1 MLIVFLFS
9 RAWISSRAR
18 EDDDAET
25 LLIRDY
31 QAARINKIFS
41 DDDLRGGLLEIRAI
55 FFFQKLLLYEM
66 HFCKRKIK
74 CVFFFLSFFLPSST
88 EYSRSHDALFTREF
102 VTGRDTRSDFF
113 HGSRGEINNSWT
125 LANETVI
132 FRSF

>member
-41 DDDLRGGLLEIRAI
+41 DDDLRGGLLEIRAN
-55 FFFQKLLLYEM
+55 FFFSKATFVRDAFLQAQNM
-66 HFCKRKIK
+66 CSS
-74 CVFFFLSFFLPSST
+74 FFLSSFLPRQSTVGHMMLSSRA
-88 EYSRSHDALFTREF
+88 SS
-102 VTGRDTRSDFF
+102 
-113 HGSRGEINNSWT
+113 
-125 LANETVI
+125 
-132 FRSF
+132 

>member
-55 FFFQKLLLYEM
+55 FFFQKLLL

-74 CVFFFLSFFLPSST
+74 CVFFFLSFFLTSS
-88 EYSRSHDALFTREF
+88 RESVWS
-102 VTGRDTRSDFF
+102 VT
-113 HGSRGEINNSWT
+113 
-125 LANETVI
+125 
-132 FRSF
+132 

>member
-41 DDDLRGGLLEIRAI
+41 DDDLRGGGLLEIRAN
-55 FFFQKLLLYEM
+55 FFFFKSYFFAFLQAQNKM
-66 HFCKRKIK
+66 
-74 CVFFFLSFFLPSST
+74 CVLLSFFLPSFLERERVVGHMMLS
-88 EYSRSHDALFTREF
+88 SRAS
-102 VTGRDTRSDFF
+102 S
-113 HGSRGEINNSWT
+113 
-125 LANETVI
+125 
-132 FRSF
+132 

>member
-41 DDDLRGGLLEIRAI
+41 DDDLRGGLLEIRAN
-55 FFFQKLLLYEM
+55 FFFSKATFVRDAFLQAQNKM
-66 HFCKRKIK
+66 
-74 CVFFFLSFFLPSST
+74 CVLLSFFLPSFLERERVVGHMMLS
-88 EYSRSHDALFTREF
+88 SRAS
-102 VTGRDTRSDFF
+102 S
-113 HGSRGEINNSWT
+113 
-125 LANETVI
+125 
-132 FRSF
+132 

>member
-41 DDDLRGGLLEIRAI
+41 DDDLRGGVIRNKSKI
-55 FFFQKLLLYEM
+55 FFFQKLLL

-74 CVFFFLSFFLPSST
+74 CVFFFLSFFLPSS
-88 EYSRSHDALFTREF
+88 RESVWS
-102 VTGRDTRSDFF
+102 VT
-113 HGSRGEINNSWT
+113 
-125 LANETVI
+125 
-132 FRSF
+132 

>member
-41 DDDLRGGLLEIRAI
+41 DDDLRGGLLEEEQI
-55 FFFQKLLLYEM
+55 FFFSKATFL

-74 CVFFFLSFFLPSST
+74 CVFFFLSFFLTSS
-88 EYSRSHDALFTREF
+88 RESVWS
-102 VTGRDTRSDFF
+102 VT
-113 HGSRGEINNSWT
+113 
-125 LANETVI
+125 
-132 FRSF
+132 

>member
-41 DDDLRGGLLEIRAI
+41 DDDLRGGGVIRNKSK
-55 FFFQKLLLYEM
+55 FFFFKSY
-66 HFCKRKIK
+66 FCISASAK
-74 CVFFFLSFFLPSST
+74 
-88 EYSRSHDALFTREF
+88 
-102 VTGRDTRSDFF
+102 
-113 HGSRGEINNSWT
+113 
-125 LANETVI
+125 
-132 FRSF
+132 

>member
-41 DDDLRGGLLEIRAI
+41 DDDLRGGGLLEIRAK
-55 FFFQKLLLYEM
+55 FFFSKATFAFLQAQNKM
-66 HFCKRKIK
+66 
-74 CVFFFLSFFLPSST
+74 CVLLSFFLPSFLERVQS
-88 EYSRSHDALFTREF
+88 
-102 VTGRDTRSDFF
+102 VT
-113 HGSRGEINNSWT
+113 
-125 LANETVI
+125 
-132 FRSF
+132 

>member
-41 DDDLRGGLLEIRAI
+41 DDDLRGGLLEEEQN
-55 FFFQKLLLYEM
+55 FFFSKATFAFLQAQNKM
-66 HFCKRKIK
+66 
-74 CVFFFLSFFLPSST
+74 CVLLSFFLPSFLERERVVGHMMLS
-88 EYSRSHDALFTREF
+88 SRAS
-102 VTGRDTRSDFF
+102 S
-113 HGSRGEINNSWT
+113 
-125 LANETVI
+125 
-132 FRSF
+132 

>member
-55 FFFQKLLLYEM
+55 FFFQKLLL

-74 CVFFFLSFFLPSST
+74 CVFFFLSFFLPYFLERERVVGHMMLSSRA
-88 EYSRSHDALFTREF
+88 SS
-102 VTGRDTRSDFF
+102 
-113 HGSRGEINNSWT
+113 
-125 LANETVI
+125 
-132 FRSF
+132 

>member
-55 FFFQKLLLYEM
+55 FFSKATFVRDAFLQAQNKM
-66 HFCKRKIK
+66 
-74 CVFFFLSFFLPSST
+74 CVLLSFFLPYFLERVQS
-88 EYSRSHDALFTREF
+88 
-102 VTGRDTRSDFF
+102 VT
-113 HGSRGEINNSWT
+113 
-125 LANETVI
+125 
-132 FRSF
+132 

>member
-41 DDDLRGGLLEIRAI
+41 DDDLRGGGLLEIRAK
-55 FFFQKLLLYEM
+55 FFFSKATFVRDAFLQAQNKM
-66 HFCKRKIK
+66 
-74 CVFFFLSFFLPSST
+74 CVLLSFLLPSFLPRERVVGHMMLSSRA
-88 EYSRSHDALFTREF
+88 SS
-102 VTGRDTRSDFF
+102 
-113 HGSRGEINNSWT
+113 
-125 LANETVI
+125 
-132 FRSF
+132 

>member
-41 DDDLRGGLLEIRAI
+41 DDDLRGGGVIRNKSKI
-55 FFFQKLLLYEM
+55 FFFQKLLL

-74 CVFFFLSFFLPSST
+74 CVFFFLSFFLPSS
-88 EYSRSHDALFTREF
+88 RESVWS
-102 VTGRDTRSDFF
+102 VT
-113 HGSRGEINNSWT
+113 
-125 LANETVI
+125 
-132 FRSF
+132 

>member
-55 FFFQKLLLYEM
+55 FFFQKLLT
-66 HFCKRKIK
+66 FVRDA
-74 CVFFFLSFFLPSST
+74 FLQAQNVCSSFFLPSFLDRVQS
-88 EYSRSHDALFTREF
+88 
-102 VTGRDTRSDFF
+102 VT
-113 HGSRGEINNSWT
+113 
-125 LANETVI
+125 
-132 FRSF
+132 

>member
-55 FFFQKLLLYEM
+55 FFFHKLLLYEM
-66 HFCKRKIK
+66 HFCKGKI
-74 CVFFFLSFFLPSST
+74 CVLLSFFLPSFLDRVQS
-88 EYSRSHDALFTREF
+88 
-102 VTGRDTRSDFF
+102 VT
-113 HGSRGEINNSWT
+113 
-125 LANETVI
+125 
-132 FRSF
+132 

>member
-41 DDDLRGGLLEIRAI
+41 DDDLRGGLLEIRAK
-55 FFFQKLLLYEM
+55 FFFSKATFAFLQAQNKM
-66 HFCKRKIK
+66 
-74 CVFFFLSFFLPSST
+74 CVLLSFFLPSFLERVQS
-88 EYSRSHDALFTREF
+88 
-102 VTGRDTRSDFF
+102 VT
-113 HGSRGEINNSWT
+113 
-125 LANETVI
+125 
-132 FRSF
+132 

>member
-55 FFFQKLLLYEM
+55 FFFFISY
-66 HFCKRKIK
+66 FCTRCISASAKY
-74 CVFFFLSFFLPSST
+74 VFFFLSFFLPSST
-88 EYSRSHDALFTREF
+88 EYSRSHDALFAREF

>member
-41 DDDLRGGLLEIRAI
+41 DDDLRGGLLEIRAN
-55 FFFQKLLLYEM
+55 FFFSKATFAFLQAQNKM
-66 HFCKRKIK
+66 
-74 CVFFFLSFFLPSST
+74 CVLLSFFLPSFLDRVQS
-88 EYSRSHDALFTREF
+88 
-102 VTGRDTRSDFF
+102 VT
-113 HGSRGEINNSWT
+113 
-125 LANETVI
+125 
-132 FRSF
+132 

>member
-1 MLIVFLFS
+1 MMIVFLFS

-41 DDDLRGGLLEIRAI
+41 DDDLRGGVIRNKSK
-55 FFFQKLLLYEM
+55 FFFSKAILYEM

-74 CVFFFLSFFLPSST
+74 CVFFFLSFFLPSS
-88 EYSRSHDALFTREF
+88 RESVWS
-102 VTGRDTRSDFF
+102 VT
-113 HGSRGEINNSWT
+113 
-125 LANETVI
+125 
-132 FRSF
+132 

>member
-41 DDDLRGGLLEIRAI
+41 DDDLRGGLLEIRAN
-55 FFFQKLLLYEM
+55 FFFSKATFVRDAFLQAQNKM
-66 HFCKRKIK
+66 
-74 CVFFFLSFFLPSST
+74 CVLLSFFLPSFLDRVQS
-88 EYSRSHDALFTREF
+88 
-102 VTGRDTRSDFF
+102 VT
-113 HGSRGEINNSWT
+113 
-125 LANETVI
+125 
-132 FRSF
+132 

>member
-41 DDDLRGGLLEIRAI
+41 DDDLRGGGLLEIEQN
-55 FFFQKLLLYEM
+55 FFFSKATFAFLQAQNKM
-66 HFCKRKIK
+66 
-74 CVFFFLSFFLPSST
+74 CVLLSFFLPSFLERVQS
-88 EYSRSHDALFTREF
+88 
-102 VTGRDTRSDFF
+102 VT
-113 HGSRGEINNSWT
+113 
-125 LANETVI
+125 
-132 FRSF
+132 

>member
-41 DDDLRGGLLEIRAI
+41 DDDLRGGLLLLEIRAN
-55 FFFQKLLLYEM
+55 FFFSKAT
-66 HFCKRKIK
+66 FVRDA
-74 CVFFFLSFFLPSST
+74 FLQ
-88 EYSRSHDALFTREF
+88 A
-102 VTGRDTRSDFF
+102 
-113 HGSRGEINNSWT
+113 
-125 LANETVI
+125 
-132 FRSF
+132 

>member
-41 DDDLRGGLLEIRAI
+41 DDDLRGVIRNKSK
-55 FFFQKLLLYEM
+55 FFFSKATFVRDAFLQAQNKM
-66 HFCKRKIK
+66 
-74 CVFFFLSFFLPSST
+74 CVLLSFFLPSFLDRVQS
-88 EYSRSHDALFTREF
+88 
-102 VTGRDTRSDFF
+102 VT
-113 HGSRGEINNSWT
+113 
-125 LANETVI
+125 
-132 FRSF
+132 

>member
-31 QAARINKIFS
+31 EAARINKIFS
-41 DDDLRGGLLEIRAI
+41 DDDLRGGGLLEIRAN
-55 FFFQKLLLYEM
+55 FFFSKAIL

-74 CVFFFLSFFLPSST
+74 CVFFFLSFFLPSFLDRVQS
-88 EYSRSHDALFTREF
+88 
-102 VTGRDTRSDFF
+102 VT
-113 HGSRGEINNSWT
+113 
-125 LANETVI
+125 
-132 FRSF
+132 

>member
-41 DDDLRGGLLEIRAI
+41 DDDLRGGGLLEIRAK
-55 FFFQKLLLYEM
+55 FFFFKSY
-66 HFCKRKIK
+66 FCI
-74 CVFFFLSFFLPSST
+74 S
-88 EYSRSHDALFTREF
+88 
-102 VTGRDTRSDFF
+102 
-113 HGSRGEINNSWT
+113 
-125 LANETVI
+125 ANAK
-132 FRSF
+132 

>member
-41 DDDLRGGLLEIRAI
+41 DDDLRGGLLEIRAK
-55 FFFQKLLLYEM
+55 FFFSKATFL
-66 HFCKRKIK
+66 HFCKAQNKM
-74 CVFFFLSFFLPSST
+74 CVLLSFFLPSFLDRERVVGHMMLS
-88 EYSRSHDALFTREF
+88 SRAS
-102 VTGRDTRSDFF
+102 S
-113 HGSRGEINNSWT
+113 
-125 LANETVI
+125 
-132 FRSF
+132 

>member
-55 FFFQKLLLYEM
+55 FFFFHKLLLYEM
-66 HFCKRKIK
+66 HFCKRKI
-74 CVFFFLSFFLPSST
+74 CVLLSFFLPSFLDRVQS
-88 EYSRSHDALFTREF
+88 
-102 VTGRDTRSDFF
+102 VT
-113 HGSRGEINNSWT
+113 
-125 LANETVI
+125 
-132 FRSF
+132 

>member
-41 DDDLRGGLLEIRAI
+41 DDDLRGGGLLEIRAK
-55 FFFQKLLLYEM
+55 FFFFKSYAYFAFLQAQNKM
-66 HFCKRKIK
+66 
-74 CVFFFLSFFLPSST
+74 CVLLSFFLPSFLDRVQS
-88 EYSRSHDALFTREF
+88 
-102 VTGRDTRSDFF
+102 VT
-113 HGSRGEINNSWT
+113 
-125 LANETVI
+125 
-132 FRSF
+132 

>member
-41 DDDLRGGLLEIRAI
+41 DDDLRGGGLLEIRAK
-55 FFFQKLLLYEM
+55 FFFSKATFAFLQAQNKM
-66 HFCKRKIK
+66 
-74 CVFFFLSFFLPSST
+74 CVLLSFFLPSST
-88 EYSRSHDALFTREF
+88 EYSRSHDALFAREF

>member
-41 DDDLRGGLLEIRAI
+41 DDDLRGGLLEEEQI
-55 FFFQKLLLYEM
+55 FFFQKLL
-66 HFCKRKIK
+66 FCISASANKM
-74 CVFFFLSFFLPSST
+74 CVLLSFFLPSFLERVQS
-88 EYSRSHDALFTREF
+88 
-102 VTGRDTRSDFF
+102 VT
-113 HGSRGEINNSWT
+113 
-125 LANETVI
+125 
-132 FRSF
+132 

>member
-41 DDDLRGGLLEIRAI
+41 DDDLRGGLLEIRAN

-74 CVFFFLSFFLPSST
+74 MCVLLCFFLPSFLDRVQS
-88 EYSRSHDALFTREF
+88 
-102 VTGRDTRSDFF
+102 VT
-113 HGSRGEINNSWT
+113 
-125 LANETVI
+125 
-132 FRSF
+132 

>member
-41 DDDLRGGLLEIRAI
+41 DDDLRGGVIRNKSKI
-55 FFFQKLLLYEM
+55 FFFQKLLL

-74 CVFFFLSFFLPSST
+74 CVFFFLSFFLPSSRACG
-88 EYSRSHDALFTREF
+88 RSHDALFAREF

-132 FRSF
+132 FRGF

>member
-41 DDDLRGGLLEIRAI
+41 DDDLRGGLLEIRAK
-55 FFFQKLLLYEM
+55 FFFFKSYFFAFLQAQNKM
-66 HFCKRKIK
+66 
-74 CVFFFLSFFLPSST
+74 CVLLSFFLPSFLERVQS
-88 EYSRSHDALFTREF
+88 
-102 VTGRDTRSDFF
+102 VT
-113 HGSRGEINNSWT
+113 
-125 LANETVI
+125 
-132 FRSF
+132 